1 MKDLKLRT
9 ASLLRLS
16 SQVLHSF
23 LLLTQ
28 GGVDDPKTIIGER
41 SVVAGRALTERGR
54 PRPRERLPKELCSE
68 GWMERSGTLSEPSGN
83 SLLPYRMK
91 EADLKGSASYSTPVR
106 NRTATVGTGIRNSI
120 H

>member
-41 SVVAGRALTERGR
+41 SVTDGRA
-54 PRPRERLPKELCSE
+54 
-68 GWMERSGTLSEPSGN
+68 LSEPSGN